1 MNYLKNYQTQEKKAV
16 SPVQFKLNSTD
27 NKVSEMTVFNSQ
39 EVDTKK
45 QPMFFGQPLGI
56 QRYDSYKYPIFDKLT
71 TQQLGYFWR
80 PEEVSLQKDRSDYQ
94 TLRPEQKHIFTS
106 NLKYQVMLDSVQG
119 RGPGMAF
126 APYCSLP
133 ELEACMKVWEFM
145 EMIHSRSY
153 TYIIKNVYS
162 NPSDVFDTILRDDK
176 IMERAHSV
184 TESYN
189 DFINSAQ
196 QYGTS
201 NDWMYAMEQ
210 VPYAQEQR
218 HELKRKLFR
227 AVANVNILEG
237 IRFYVSFACSFA
249 FGELKL
255 MEGSAKIISLIARDE
270 NQHLVITQNILNKW
284 KEGDDPEMQ
293 KIAKEE
299 EPWIYKTFEQ
309 AVNQEKLWAEYLFK
323 DGSMIGLNDKLLQQ
337 YVEWIANRRLRAIG
351 LKPLYDIPAKNNPLP
366 WTEHWIS
373 SKGLQVA
380 PQETEVE
387 SYIVGGIKHDVTENT
402 FAGFQL

>member
-1 MNYLKNYQTQEKKAV
+1 M
-16 SPVQFKLNSTD
+16 SPAPFEFKISSAEEST
-27 NKVSEMTVFNSQ
+27 NIKGMTVFNT
-39 EVDTKK
+39 EKVDTKK
-45 QPMFFGQPLGI
+45 QPMFFGKPLGI

-80 PEEVSLQKDRSDYQ
+80 PEEVSLQKDRGDYQ
-94 TLRPEQKHIFTS
+94 TLRPEQKHIYTS
-106 NLKYQVMLDSVQG
+106 NLKYQIMLDSIQG

-126 APYCSLP
+126 IPYCSLP
-133 ELEACMKVWEFM
+133 ELEACMEVWGFM

-153 TYIIKNVYS
+153 TYIIKNIYS
-162 NPSDVFDTILRDDK
+162 DPSEVFDTIIGDERIL
-176 IMERAHSV
+176 ERAKTV
-184 TESYN
+184 TESYD

-196 QYGTS
+196 NYGTS
-201 NDWMYAMEQ
+201 NDWMYRLEGVTNAKENLND
-210 VPYAQEQR
+210 V
-218 HELKRKLFR
+218 KRKLYR
-227 AVANVNILEG
+227 AIANVNILEG

-270 NQHLVITQNILNKW
+270 NQHLALTQNILNKW
-284 KEGDDPEMQ
+284 RDGDDPEMQ
-293 KIAKEE
+293 KIMKEE
-299 EPWIYKTFEQ
+299 EEWTYKMFDR
-309 AVNQEKLWAEYLFK
+309 AVNEERRWADYLFK

-337 YVEWIANRRLRAIG
+337 YVEWIANRRLKAIG
-351 LKPLYDIPAKNNPLP
+351 LKPQYDISANNNPLP
-366 WTEHWIS
+366 WTQHWIS

-387 SYIVGGIKHDVTENT
+387 SYVVGGIKQDVTKNT

>member
-1 MNYLKNYQTQEKKAV
+1 MN
-16 SPVQFKLNSTD
+16 PVQFK
-27 NKVSEMTVFNSQ
+27 VSKIEDTPTQIAGMTVFNTEQ
-39 EVDTKK
+39 VNTKK
-45 QPMFFGQPLGI
+45 QPMFFGKPLGV
-56 QRYDSYKYPIFDKLT
+56 QRYDSYKYPVFDKLT

-80 PEEVSLQKDRSDYQ
+80 PEEVSLQKDRGDYQ
-94 TLRPEQKHIFTS
+94 TLRPEQKHIYTS
-106 NLKYQVMLDSVQG
+106 NLKYQIMLDSIQG

-126 APYCSLP
+126 IPYCSLP
-133 ELEACMKVWEFM
+133 ELEACMEVWGFM

-153 TYIIKNVYS
+153 TYIIKNIYS
-162 NPSDVFDTILRDDK
+162 DPSEVFDKIVNDQRIL
-176 IMERAHSV
+176 ERASSV

-189 DFINSAQ
+189 DFINSAH
-196 QYGTS
+196 QYDGGTMW
-201 NDWMYAMEQ
+201 DLAREGHATGQYE
-210 VPYAQEQR
+210 R
-218 HELKRKLFR
+218 RELKRKLYR

-270 NQHLVITQNILNKW
+270 NQHLAITQNILNKW
-284 KEGDDPEMQ
+284 KQGDDKEMQ
-293 KIAKEE
+293 EIAKEE
-299 EPWIYKTFEQ
+299 QEYVYAMFDR
-309 AVNQEKLWAEYLFK
+309 AVNEEKRWADYLFK

-337 YVEWIANRRLRAIG
+337 YVEWIANRRMKAIG
-351 LKPLYDIPAKNNPLP
+351 LKPVYDIPAKNNPLP
-366 WTEHWIS
+366 WTQHWIS

-387 SYIVGGIKHDVTENT
+387 SYVVGGIKQDVKKDT

>member
-1 MNYLKNYQTQEKKAV
+1 
-16 SPVQFKLNSTD
+16 
-27 NKVSEMTVFNSQ
+27 
-39 EVDTKK
+39 
-45 QPMFFGQPLGI
+45 
-56 QRYDSYKYPIFDKLT
+56 
-71 TQQLGYFWR
+71 
-80 PEEVSLQKDRSDYQ
+80 
-94 TLRPEQKHIFTS
+94 
-106 NLKYQVMLDSVQG
+106 MLDSVQG

-162 NPSDVFDTILRDDK
+162 DPSEVFDTILRDER
-176 IMERAHSV
+176 ILERAHSV
-184 TESYN
+184 TESYD

-196 QYGTS
+196 YYGS
-201 NDWMYAMEQ
+201 SDLWKFANED
-210 VPYAQEQR
+210 VPYAKGER
-218 HELKRKLFR
+218 YELKRKLFR

-270 NQHLVITQNILNKW
+270 NQHLVITQNILNNWVK
-284 KEGDDPEMQ
+284 GDDKEMQ
-293 KIAKEE
+293 QIAKEE
-299 EPWIYKTFEQ
+299 EQWFYKTFEN

-323 DGSMIGLNDKLLQQ
+323 DGSMIGLNDKLLCQ
-337 YVEWIANRRLRAIG
+337 YVEWIANRRMKAIG
-351 LKPLYDIPAKNNPLP
+351 LKPLYDVPAKNNPLP

-373 SKGLQVA
+373 SKGLQVS
-380 PQETEVE
+380 PQQTQVQ
-387 SYIVGGIKHDVTENT
+387 SYIIGGIKHDVTTDT
-402 FAGFQL
+402 FSNFKL